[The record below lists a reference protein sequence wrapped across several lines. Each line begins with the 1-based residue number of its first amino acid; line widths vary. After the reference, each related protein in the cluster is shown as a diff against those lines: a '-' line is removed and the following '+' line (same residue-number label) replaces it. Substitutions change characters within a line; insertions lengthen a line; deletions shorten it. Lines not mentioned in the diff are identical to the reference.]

1 MPPTVKWWVLVGNLV
16 LTTRYLIS
24 HSKAFSGVSRN
35 HVCVK
40 SMLETYLT
48 YRSSQTNRLS
58 LRTCTVQDEFEQR
71 LRDRLAVAAEIPV
84 A

>member
-24 HSKAFSGVSRN
+24 LSKAFSGVSRN